1 MKKILILI
9 CIISISIVTKAEVSG
24 IVLDVN
30 GEPLIGVSVRISN
43 MDKGTITDLDGMF
56 RLDIT
61 EGESLEF
68 SYVGYRSITLLATTS
83 MRVTMQED
91 TKVLDEVVVVGYGT
105 QKRSDLTGSVG
116 SVKAEDM
123 TSMPTSSVADMLRG

>member
-1 MKKILILI
+1 MKKIVFLI

-61 EGESLEF
+61 EGES
-68 SYVGYRSITLLATTS
+68 R
-83 MRVTMQED
+83 D
-91 TKVLDEVVVVGYGT
+91 
-105 QKRSDLTGSVG
+105 
-116 SVKAEDM
+116 
-123 TSMPTSSVADMLRG
+123 